1 MRRLYYRWLVSP
13 CMFALIFILA
23 ACGGGS
29 TGPTTGSNGNG
40 SASPTTS
47 TGNTT
52 STPTPTPTPVG
63 TSTVSF
69 TASGGLSGAN
79 VITVPVESNDNQLIT
94 TPKNKTFKI
103 VAIDNLMIF
112 SLTVL
117 PYNGPGS
124 YTLSNKYFPD
134 NSQNETLTVQS
145 GQKAWGGYKRL
156 SPSWTCPLTIASD
169 TAATITVAG
178 NPLPVHEIKGSFSC
192 SMLLSALNT
201 DPPVSLSNGQFDVFV
216 LHLLNESA

>member
-1 MRRLYYRWLVSP
+1 M
-13 CMFALIFILA
+13 
-23 ACGGGS
+23 
-29 TGPTTGSNGNG
+29 
-40 SASPTTS
+40 
-47 TGNTT
+47 
-52 STPTPTPTPVG
+52 
-63 TSTVSF
+63 
-69 TASGGLSGAN
+69 
-79 VITVPVESNDNQLIT
+79 ITVPVESNDNQLIT

-117 PYNGPGS
+117 PYTGPGS

-178 NPLPVHEIKGSFSC
+178 NALPVHEIKGSFSC

-216 LHLLNESA
+216 LHLLNQSA